1 MHRNRTRPT
10 SLYSN
15 SGQRKYLSR
24 DERLRLLVAGDAH
37 ERQDVRT
44 FCLTLAYTGCRISEA
59 LMLTGA
65 MVCGDDGVIAMPCLK
80 KRNDRTVMREIPVP
94 ESLLTLLRS
103 VHSANERDP
112 STRLWTFS
120 RTRAWQLVKAVMT
133 RAGIAHGPQA
143 CPKGLRHGFGLHAI
157 RSGVPVHLVQRWLGH
172 ARMETTAIYLQAM
185 GAEEREIAARM
196 WRADEQPPVGAAT
209 Q

>member
-1 MHRNRTRPT
+1 MHRKRTGPT

-24 DERLRLLVAGDAH
+24 DERLRFIMASDGH
-37 ERQDVRT
+37 ERQEVRT
-44 FCLTLAYTGCRISEA
+44 LCLTLAHTGCRMSEA
-59 LMLTGA
+59 LMLTAAMIGA
-65 MVCGDDGVIAMPCLK
+65 DEGFIAVPCLK
-80 KRNDRTVMREIPVP
+80 KRSEHMILREVPVP
-94 ESLLTLLRS
+94 ESLLALLRT
-103 VHSANERDP
+103 VHGIDNQAPSARV
-112 STRLWTFS
+112 WTFS
-120 RTRAWQLVKAVMT
+120 RTRAWQLVRSVMA
-133 RAGIAHGPQA
+133 RAGINRGPQA

-157 RSGVPVHLVQRWLGH
+157 RSGVPLHLVQRWLGH

-185 GAEEREIAARM
+185 GVEEREIAARM